1 MSTKFRDFLQ
11 VFTPG
16 GVVHSD
22 SGAAINVSAN
32 GTSTVPASEL
42 KEVIFKRYREMN
54 STRQGQLAKR
64 K

>member
-1 MSTKFRDFLQ
+1 
-11 VFTPG
+11 
-16 GVVHSD
+16 VVHSD

-54 STRQGQLAKR
+54 PTRRGQVTKR